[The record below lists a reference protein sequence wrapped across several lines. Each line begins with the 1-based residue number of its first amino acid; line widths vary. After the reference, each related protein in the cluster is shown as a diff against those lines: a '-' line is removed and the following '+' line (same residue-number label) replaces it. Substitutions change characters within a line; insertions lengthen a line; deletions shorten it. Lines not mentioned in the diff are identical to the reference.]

1 MVLGSAVL
9 AVLGLLVVRR
19 VFNVRDLVAVHE
31 ISGQYLSIV
40 GTMYAVLL
48 GLIVVD
54 AMGRFQLAVTVVE
67 QEANS
72 LSELIYLAGRMPE
85 PQRSKVTKTA
95 VAYADL
101 VINQEWS
108 LLSQGKS
115 LSEARET
122 AINLLRLSR
131 DWEPTSESEK
141 AIYSC
146 TIPAASDFWNAR
158 RERIIASQRHIPPLE
173 WCVVIL
179 GGIVTVALTYVFV
192 FDDLRIQV
200 TLTAMVALLISL
212 NVFLI
217 LMFGYPFSG
226 DVSVTPES
234 FRVVLATLSLGTEI
248 TPTR

>member
-1 MVLGSAVL
+1 MTLDSYLAGSLMILGSAAF
-9 AVLGLLVVRR
+9 AVLGLFLVRR
-19 VFNVRDLVAVHE
+19 IFNVRDLVAVHE

-54 AMGRFQLAVTVVE
+54 AMGRFQVAVTVVE

-85 PQRSKVTKTA
+85 PQRSKATKTA

-115 LSEARET
+115 LSEAREA

-131 DWEPTSESEK
+131 DWEPYE
-141 AIYSC
+141 
-146 TIPAASDFWNAR
+146 
-158 RERIIASQRHIPPLE
+158 
-173 WCVVIL
+173 
-179 GGIVTVALTYVFV
+179 
-192 FDDLRIQV
+192 
-200 TLTAMVALLISL
+200 
-212 NVFLI
+212 
-217 LMFGYPFSG
+217 
-226 DVSVTPES
+226 
-234 FRVVLATLSLGTEI
+234 
-248 TPTR
+248 